1 MQQIDLSSNKFATV
15 PESLSLVG
23 KSLKYLTF
31 NNNPIIELN
40 DDSFVGKT
48 SKYFKYK
55 DFIINS
61 IDQTVLFGH
70 SCIGAKLSEN
80 FDRDSWQED
89 AHNEV
94 D

>member
-1 MQQIDLSSNKFATV
+1 MDLSKTDIAYIPLDTFKGLTKLQQIDLSSNKFATV

-55 DFIINS
+55 IKTS
-61 IDQTVLFGH
+61 
-70 SCIGAKLSEN
+70 
-80 FDRDSWQED
+80 
-89 AHNEV
+89 
-94 D
+94 